1 MSDGS
6 KCPLCG
12 ARWDP
17 DDACRGSCP
26 MSSGCTLVRCP
37 NCGWEAPDVEQ
48 SSVVKLIRRFFGG
61 QREERTHDPR

>member
-1 MSDGS
+1 
-6 KCPLCG
+6 
-12 ARWDP
+12 
-17 DDACRGSCP
+17 